1 VSAGSDSTYS
11 WCSFVSRHRCRVRL
25 PRCPSRERREIF
37 DVIAADLPP
46 PPLDAHSHRH
56 LLAAAPPYPSRESW
70 VRAWGGG
77 AAVPNDFS
85 SAFPNQIWP
94 QVGITDQ
101 FTLTCDDGNMR
112 RSGQQRCYLCPPPP
126 PLAVPPRKQVVRQ
139 RELAP
144 RPTAFR
150 PLGFDRWEAHRH
162 GSGWLAGWAGTLA
175 LTPRSSS
182 CDMRADIR
190 SKHHLDTQGQ
200 PVRARLAISS
210 RSTASAT
217 EAPPPRPAQRLF
229 DR

>member
-1 VSAGSDSTYS
+1 MLSM
-11 WCSFVSRHRCRVRL
+11 
-25 PRCPSRERREIF
+25 
-37 DVIAADLPP
+37 PP
-46 PPLDAHSHRH
+46 PTPPSPCRH
-56 LLAAAPPYPSRESW
+56 ENRWSAKGSW
-70 VRAWGGG
+70 RPA
-77 AAVPNDFS
+77 
-85 SAFPNQIWP
+85 
-94 QVGITDQ
+94 
-101 FTLTCDDGNMR
+101 
-112 RSGQQRCYLCPPPP
+112 QRL
-126 PLAVPPRKQVVRQ
+126 
-139 RELAP
+139 
-144 RPTAFR
+144 
-150 PLGFDRWEAHRH
+150 FDRWEAHRH